1 MALALSLKP
10 CGPVVDDK
18 AAVRA
23 REFIGQAL
31 WTDRLEQAWP
41 ALAPVFAASPYL
53 ASLARRDPQ
62 RLDQLL
68 AADPDARLDD
78 ILRRTA
84 AAADLNLE
92 DAKARLRELKAE
104 LHLLTALCDL
114 GGVWDLDQ
122 VTGGLTRFADAAVAS
137 ALVVAARG
145 EVEAGR
151 LARLGEGAAGPV
163 PGWFCF

>member
-1 MALALSLKP
+1 MALALSLNP

-41 ALAPVFAASPYL
+41 ALAPMFAASPYL
-53 ASLARRDPQ
+53 ASLARRDPP

-78 ILRRTA
+78 ILGRTA
-84 AAADLNLE
+84 AAAGHDHGSG
-92 DAKARLRELKAE
+92 KARQRERKA
-104 LHLLTALCDL
+104 A
-114 GGVWDLDQ
+114 
-122 VTGGLTRFADAAVAS
+122 
-137 ALVVAARG
+137 
-145 EVEAGR
+145 
-151 LARLGEGAAGPV
+151 
-163 PGWFCF
+163 